1 MLLLFFTVSL
11 ILGRLIRYEG
21 CLVFQTIT
29 LMKYEGRFY
38 EDLVHNATF

>member
-11 ILGRLIRYEG
+11 ILGRRYEG
-21 CLVFQTIT
+21 CLVFHTIT

-38 EDLVHNATF
+38 EGLVHNATF